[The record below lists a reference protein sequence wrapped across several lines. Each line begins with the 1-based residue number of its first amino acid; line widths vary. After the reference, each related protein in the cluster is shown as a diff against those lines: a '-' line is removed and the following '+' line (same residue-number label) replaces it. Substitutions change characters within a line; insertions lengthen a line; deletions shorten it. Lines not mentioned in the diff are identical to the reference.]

1 MASVLFDLDG
11 TLTDSSEGI
20 TKCAQLALSHY
31 GIHVEDRDDLRF
43 FIGPPLRESF
53 PKMGIPES
61 EVEEAVRIFRK
72 RYLVE
77 GKFENAPYPGI
88 GTALETLKQEGYD
101 LYVATSKPQ
110 TTAVEILTKFGL
122 APYFTYICG
131 AEMDGVRDKK
141 EEVVGYVLSLLP
153 EGEKPLMVGDTV
165 FDVEG
170 AKTMGVPCVCVSWG
184 FGEKQEM
191 LSAGAVGMVDT
202 MEELLDFIRDHFG

>member
-1 MASVLFDLDG
+1 MASILFDLDG

-20 TKCAQLALSHY
+20 TKCAQLALDHY
-31 GIHVEDRDDLRF
+31 GIHVADRNELKY

-53 PKMGIPES
+53 PKAGVPES

-88 GTALETLKQEGYD
+88 LQVLKTLKQEGYD

-110 TTAVEILTKFGL
+110 STAVEILTKFGL

-153 EGEKPLMVGDTV
+153 EGEKTLMIGDTV

-170 AKTMGVPCVCVSWG
+170 AKTMGVPCLCVGWG
-184 FGEKQEM
+184 FGDQKEM
-191 LSAGAVGMVDT
+191 LAAGAVGMVDT
-202 MEELLDFIRDHFG
+202 MEELLTHIREHFR

>member
-1 MASVLFDLDG
+1 MASILFDLDG

-20 TKCAQLALSHY
+20 TKCAQLALEHY
-31 GIHVEDRDDLRF
+31 GIHVEDRNTLKF

-72 RYLVE
+72 QYLVE

-88 GTALETLKQEGYD
+88 GEVLKALKQEGYD

-110 TTAVEILTKFGL
+110 STAVEILTKFGL
-122 APYFTYICG
+122 ASYFTYICG

-141 EEVVGYVLSLLP
+141 EEVVGFVLSMLP
-153 EGEKPLMVGDTV
+153 EGEKPLMVGDTL

-170 AKTMGVPCVCVSWG
+170 SKILGVPCLAVSWG
-184 FGEKQEM
+184 FGDTAAM
-191 LSAGAVGMVDT
+191 LSAGAVGLVDT
-202 MEELLDFIRDHFG
+202 MEELLTFIRGFFR

>member
-1 MASVLFDLDG
+1 MASILFDLDG

-20 TKCAQLALSHY
+20 TKCAQLALDHY
-31 GIHVEDRDDLRF
+31 GIHVEDRNELKF

-53 PKMGIPES
+53 PKMGIPDS

-77 GKFENAPYPGI
+77 GKFENAPYPGM
-88 GTALETLKQEGYD
+88 GAVLKTLKQEGYD

-110 TTAVEILTKFGL
+110 ATAVEILTKFDL

-153 EGEKPLMVGDTV
+153 AGEKTLMVGDTV

-170 AKTMGVPCVCVSWG
+170 AKIMGVPCLCVSWG
-184 FGEKQEM
+184 FGDKQEM
-191 LSAGAVGMVDT
+191 ISAGAIGMVDT
-202 MEELLDFIRDHFG
+202 MEELLDFIRDYFK